1 MRSVLFEHTARL
13 SSPVH
18 RLRTGIKLA
27 GAVAAI
33 LAVVLTPFGR
43 VWPLGV
49 TAVLLLAAAA
59 LSRVPAAF
67 LARRVLL
74 LEPFVLG
81 VALLS
86 LFQPHGVVIFLGVLA
101 KSTICL
107 FAMVLL
113 AAVTP
118 VSDLLRFMRRMRVPS
133 LLVTVIALMVRYL
146 FVLVDEAGRLK
157 RARASRTFARSRRQA
172 WQSLA
177 SVTAQLF
184 VRSSVRGERV
194 YAAMRARGWQ

>member
-1 MRSVLFEHTARL
+1 MRSALFEIAARL

-18 RLRTGIKLA
+18 RLPTGIKLA
-27 GAVAAI
+27 GALAAI

-43 VWPLGV
+43 VWPLGMI
-49 TAVLLLAAAA
+49 AVLLLAAAA
-59 LSRVPAAF
+59 LSRVPLAF
-67 LARRVLL
+67 LARRLLL

-81 VALLS
+81 VASLS
-86 LFQPHGVVIFLGVLA
+86 LFQPHGGMVFLTVLTR
-101 KSTICL
+101 STICL

-113 AAVTP
+113 TAVTP
-118 VSDLLRFMRRMRVPS
+118 FSDLLRFMRKARVPT

-146 FVLVDEAGRLK
+146 FVLVNEGDRLR
-157 RARASRTFARSRRQA
+157 RARASRTFSRSRRQA
-172 WQSLA
+172 WRSLA

-184 VRSSVRGERV
+184 VRSSERGERV